1 MELDRLLNAV
11 GKQTFIKYYNYF
23 KDLTYNSSD
32 ILDIITEDYTDKS
45 KRSRLGHARMIFNEG
60 LNKEALKIIINSNVP
75 EDIRN
80 EAKKILEK
88 ETGTIISSTLLT
100 DTQKCLAIELLKLV
114 TNSQLRIEYGE
125 LAQKV
130 RRNYNINLNP
140 HTEIPYIIGS
150 ISELCFD
157 MNLPLISAVVV
168 NKNTQKPG
176 AGFYDIYDKKHNT
189 HVKGNPIQ
197 EDKILKTTKREI
209 LECNEWNKLAEYLGV
224 QLENSEEDISQNPIL
239 IDNDKIINIIDVE
252 KIEKTERDIISK
264 ARIGQSD
271 LRTILLNNKEC
282 CAVCG
287 IRTKSILIT
296 SHIKPWSKSD
306 KNEKLDS
313 ENVLLLCPTH
323 DALFDKGLISFD
335 HNGQIIISDK
345 LDDKEKSLLGLTGK
359 ETIEI
364 KTDAKIKYLE
374 YHRKNIFL

>member
-11 GKQTFIKYYNYF
+11 GKRTFIKYYNYF

-45 KRSRLGHARMIFNEG
+45 KRSRLGHARIIFNEE

-88 ETGTIISSTLLT
+88 ETGTIISSVPLT

-130 RRNYNINLNP
+130 KSNYNINLNP

-176 AGFYDIYDKKHNT
+176 AGFYDVYDKKHNT
-189 HVKGNPIQ
+189 HVKGNPIH
-197 EDKILKTTKREI
+197 EDKILKATKREI
-209 LECNEWNKLAEYLGV
+209 LECNKWNKLAEYLGV
-224 QLENSEEDISQNPIL
+224 QLENSKKDISQNSIL

-271 LRTILLNNKEC
+271 LRAILLNNKEC
-282 CAVCG
+282 CEVCG
-287 IRTKSILIT
+287 IKTKSILIT
-296 SHIKPWSKSD
+296 SHIKPWAKSD

-335 HNGQIIISDK
+335 NNGQIIISNK
-345 LDDKEKSLLGLTGK
+345 LDDTDKNLLRLTGK
-359 ETIEI
+359 ESIDV